1 MLNYFFHAV
10 VGICCT
16 VLVVQ
21 NVVNQVP
28 EFCCREKN
36 DKKRGYALIFEL
48 ECIKYCLSVILIP
61 AVFVAGFPKLVI
73 YNFFYCHAGD

>member
-1 MLNYFFHAV
+1 
-10 VGICCT
+10 

-28 EFCCREKN
+28 EFCYREKN
-36 DKKRGYALIFEL
+36 GKKRGYALIVEL

-61 AVFVAGFPKLVI
+61 VLFVAGFPK
-73 YNFFYCHAGD
+73 